1 MPFPSG
7 IAVCFYLISAL
18 LFPANDL
25 KTETPDC
32 KCQLYSTCAWSKQLI
47 NQITVLEKTDPKR
60 RAYSQQFR
68 SQVCNTAHRDI
79 WCCRDGEAATEEE
92 LKKLNHIDDLLSGTY
107 CKYLHH
113 KYISITAK
121 QM

>member
-1 MPFPSG
+1 MK
-7 IAVCFYLISAL
+7 I
-18 LFPANDL
+18 
-25 KTETPDC
+25 ETPDC

-68 SQVCNTAHRDI
+68 SQVCNTAHRDV

-92 LKKLNHIDDLLSGTY
+92 LKKLNHIDDLLSGIY
-107 CKYLHH
+107 CKYTYL
-113 KYISITAK
+113 KYIYIK
-121 QM
+121 VR

>member
-1 MPFPSG
+1 MPFD
-7 IAVCFYLISAL
+7 VCFCLISVVL
-18 LFPANDL
+18 LPANDVKL
-25 KTETPDC
+25 ETPDC

-60 RAYSQQFR
+60 RAYSKQFR

-92 LKKLNHIDDLLSGTY
+92 LKKLNHIDDLLSGIY
-107 CKYLHH
+107 NGVQSKPPFRPFM
-113 KYISITAK
+113 K
-121 QM
+121 